1 MLLVFEQLVG
11 KVVVELLVSV
21 LLGVE
26 LLAVLVLVGELM
38 VVVLL
43 VEELLVMEQLVV
55 ELLADAW
62 VRAGTLVR
70 ALPWG
75 PELTSDGQ

>member
-11 KVVVELLVSV
+11 KVVVELVVSV

-55 ELLADAW
+55 ELLVGAW
-62 VRAGTLVR
+62 VCGGALVR
-70 ALPWG
+70 AVPRG
-75 PELTSDGQ
+75 PEPTSDGQ